1 MARIEVEVKV
11 HLPHDENGV
20 SAQPGQVITV
30 DTDNPY
36 IRGYLETGL
45 LYPLTPLEFSLD
57 LKPPVPPAQDA
68 ADDAAADAGTTVGPI
83 PDAPQHAAQAPAGEV
98 DNRGLLAPYEPNTR
112 DTLYAEVQ
120 RRGLTGLSDAT
131 KAELV
136 DALLD
141 DDTERERG

>member
-30 DTDNPY
+30 DIDNPY

-83 PDAPQHAAQAPAGEV
+83 PDAPQHAAQAPDTGAPA
-98 DNRGLLAPYEPNTR
+98 RGLLPPYDANTVEQLR
-112 DTLYAEVQ
+112 AELDA
-120 RRGLTGLSDAT
+120 RGVAVLSDAR
-131 KAELV
+131 KADLV
-136 DALLD
+136 RALED
-141 DDTERERG
+141 DDAGR